1 LSKAG
6 RLRLLGGTFLLA
18 LSVIL
23 TGCSGSGT
31 KDQERK
37 EDLEKMKML
46 KKQQEKKQEEE
57 EKQEKPQT
65 GIRTAIAPVVSHQE
79 LPGA

>member
-1 LSKAG
+1 
-6 RLRLLGGTFLLA
+6 LA

-23 TGCSGSGT
+23 TGCSGSRT
-31 KDQERK
+31 QEQERK
-37 EDLEKMKML
+37 EEDYEKMKML
-46 KKQQEKKQEEE
+46 KKQEEKRQEEKEKE
-57 EKQEKPQT
+57 EKSQT